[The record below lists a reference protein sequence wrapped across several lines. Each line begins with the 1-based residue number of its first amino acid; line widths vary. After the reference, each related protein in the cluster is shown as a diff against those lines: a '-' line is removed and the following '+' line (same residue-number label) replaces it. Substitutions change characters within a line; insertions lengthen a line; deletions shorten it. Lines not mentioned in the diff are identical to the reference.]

1 MNRLNTS
8 TSRLRALFLLAML
21 LFVWL
26 FKPVHMIVEHHDVKQ
41 FITIHTEKDVISA
54 DHHFDCEICE
64 FEFCTFLT
72 QDFIVYPSVD
82 FQLLQISTIQSEV
95 QSVPIVVFSPGLRA
109 PPVV

>member
-8 TSRLRALFLLAML
+8 VSRLKALFLLTML
-21 LFVWL
+21 VFVWL
-26 FKPVHMIVEHHDVKQ
+26 FKPVHMVVEHHDVKQ
-41 FITIHTEKDVISA
+41 FITIHTEKDVISP

-72 QDFIVYPSVD
+72 QDFIHYPIAN
-82 FQLLQISTIQSEV
+82 FQLLQISVIQPNVRTI
-95 QSVPIVVFSPGLRA
+95 PAPLYSPGLRA